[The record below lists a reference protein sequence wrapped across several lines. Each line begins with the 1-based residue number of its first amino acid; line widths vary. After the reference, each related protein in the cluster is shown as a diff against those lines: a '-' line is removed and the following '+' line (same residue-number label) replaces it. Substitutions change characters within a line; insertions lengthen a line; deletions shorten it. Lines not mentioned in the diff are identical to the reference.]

1 MSNEIQIFNNPQ
13 FGSIRTAGTPEHP
26 LFCLTDV
33 CSILGL
39 KQGHVRERL
48 EDGVVST
55 EPIQIGR
62 AHV

>member
-33 CSILGL
+33 CTILGL
-39 KQGHVRERL
+39 KQ
-48 EDGVVST
+48 
-55 EPIQIGR
+55 
-62 AHV
+62 